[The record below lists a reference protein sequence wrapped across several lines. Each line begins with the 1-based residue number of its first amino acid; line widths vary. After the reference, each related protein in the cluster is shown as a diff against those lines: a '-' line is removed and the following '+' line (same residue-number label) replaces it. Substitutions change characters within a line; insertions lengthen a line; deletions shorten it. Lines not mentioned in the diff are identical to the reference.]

1 MKNLTIR
8 ELKAHYQNKEFSPVE
23 VTNYYLERINQN
35 QDLNTYITV
44 CAEQALKQAEIAEK
58 RFLADELTGVLEGI
72 PLSYKDN
79 LYTKG
84 IRTTSGSKIEE
95 NFIPDTDAGAF
106 RILQREGAV
115 NLGKTNLHE
124 YAFGITSNNPFY
136 GPVRNPWN
144 REYTPGG
151 SSGGSGAAVAA
162 SLCAA
167 SIGTDTGGS
176 VRIPAASCGV
186 VGLKPTYN
194 LVDATGVTN
203 ISWSIDHVGP
213 LTRNVD
219 DLAIMMEALT
229 GLSYSENLQEDI
241 RGLRVGVPSSYFNEH
256 IDKESLSLYKQALDN
271 LESLGAVLIDID
283 VPFAAEDLAL
293 VFTLAIA
300 EAGFVHE
307 NSFHHA
313 IDQFGADV
321 RAAVEASRSFSALDY
336 IKALKRKAEITE
348 QFENLFKQID
358 VLATPT
364 LPDTAQKIG
373 VDEFEIAGRREPTFD
388 AMIRYPSVFNLT
400 GHPALSIP
408 IGLTEKGL
416 PAGLQLA
423 AASFNEK
430 TLIRAGY
437 AYEQSFLKKFY
448 QKRDALAES
457 LTN

>member
-23 VTNYYLERINQN
+23 VTNYYLRRIDHN

-44 CAEQALKQAEIAEK
+44 CAEQALKQAEISEK
-58 RFLADELTGVLEGI
+58 KFLANELTGILEGI

-95 NFIPDTDAGAF
+95 NFIPDTNAGAF
-106 RILQREGAV
+106 QILQREGAV
-115 NLGKTNLHE
+115 NLGKTNMHE

-186 VGLKPTYN
+186 IGLKPTYH
-194 LVDATGVTN
+194 LVDATGVKN

-213 LTRNVD
+213 LTKNVD

-241 RGLRVGVPSSYFNEH
+241 RGLRVGVPSNYFNEY
-256 IDKESLSLYKQALDN
+256 IDKESLSLYKQALNN
-271 LESLGAVLIDID
+271 LASLGAVLIDIE
-283 VPFAAEDLAL
+283 VPFTAEDLAL
-293 VFTLAIA
+293 VFTLAIS

-307 NSFHHA
+307 NSLHHA
-313 IDQFGADV
+313 IDQFGPDV
-321 RAAVEASRSFSALDY
+321 RAALEASRSFSALDY
-336 IKALKRKAEITE
+336 IKAIKRKADITE
-348 QFENLFKQID
+348 QFEQLFEQID

-373 VDEFEIAGRREPTFD
+373 VEEFEIAGRREPIFD
-388 AMIRYPSVFNLT
+388 AMIRYASVFNLT
-400 GHPALSIP
+400 GQPALSIP
-408 IGLTEKGL
+408 SGLTEKGL
-416 PAGLQLA
+416 PVGLQLA
-423 AASFNEK
+423 AATFNEQ

-437 AYEQSFLKKFY
+437 AYEQSFLKEFY
-448 QKRDALAES
+448 KKREALGES
-457 LTN
+457 LKN

>member
-1 MKNLTIR
+1 MMKNLTIR
-8 ELKAHYQNKEFSPVE
+8 ELKMGYEKKEFSPVE
-23 VTNYYLERINQN
+23 ATKAYLERIHQH
-35 QDLNTYITV
+35 QDLNAFITV
-44 CAEQALKQAEIAEK
+44 CADEALKQAEISEK
-58 RFLADELTGVLEGI
+58 KFLANDFTGMLEGI

-84 IRTTSGSKIEE
+84 IRTTSGSKIAE
-95 NFIPDTDAGAF
+95 NFVPDTNAGAV
-106 RILQREGAV
+106 RALQREGAV
-115 NLGKTNLHE
+115 NLGKVNLHE

-136 GPVRNPWN
+136 GPVKNPWN
-144 REYTPGG
+144 KEYTPGG

-176 VRIPAASCGV
+176 IRIPAASCGI

-194 LVDATGVTN
+194 LVDASGVTN

-219 DLAIMMEALT
+219 DLAMMMEALT
-229 GLSYSENLQEDI
+229 GRSYLENLQEDI
-241 RGLRVGVPSSYFNEH
+241 RGLRVGVPNNYFNEQM
-256 IDKESLSLYKQALDN
+256 DTEAAALYKQALHN

-283 VPFAAEDLAL
+283 IPFTMDDLSL
-293 VFTLAIA
+293 IFVLAIS

-307 NSFHHA
+307 NSLNTK
-313 IDQFGADV
+313 IDEFGADV
-321 RAAVEASRSFSALDY
+321 RAAVEASRTFSALDY

-348 QFENLFKQID
+348 QFEKLFGKVD
-358 VLATPT
+358 VIATPA

-373 VDEFEIAGRREPTFD
+373 IETININGKQEPLFD

-400 GHPALSIP
+400 GQPALSIP
-408 IGLTEKGL
+408 TGFASNGL

-423 AASFNEK
+423 AASFNENI
-430 TLIRAGY
+430 LIRAGY
-437 AYEQSFLKKFY
+437 AYEQSFLKEFY
-448 QKRDALAES
+448 EKRDKVSS
-457 LTN
+457 LV

>member
-1 MKNLTIR
+1 MKSRTIR
-8 ELKAHYQNKEFSPVE
+8 ELKAHYQKKELSPVE
-23 VTNYYLERINQN
+23 VTNSYLERINQYK
-35 QDLNTYITV
+35 DLNAYITV
-44 CAEQALKQAEIAEK
+44 CADQALKQAEISEK
-58 RFLADELTGVLEGI
+58 KFLANDVTGILEGI

-95 NFIPDTDAGAF
+95 NFIPETDAGAVHT
-106 RILQREGAV
+106 LQREGAI
-115 NLGKTNLHE
+115 NLGKASLHE

-144 REYTPGG
+144 KAYTPGG

-162 SLCAA
+162 SLCMA

-176 VRIPAASCGV
+176 IRIPAASCGI

-203 ISWSIDHVGP
+203 ISWSLDHVGP

-219 DLAIMMEALT
+219 DLAMMMEALT
-229 GLSYSENLQEDI
+229 GLSYSDYLQEDI
-241 RGLRVGVPSSYFNEH
+241 RGLRVGVPVHYFNEH
-256 IDKESLSLYKQALDN
+256 IDKEILALYQEALN
-271 LESLGAVLIDID
+271 HLASLGAVLIEID
-283 VPFAAEDLAL
+283 VPFTANDLAL
-293 VFTLAIA
+293 VSVLAIS

-307 NSFHHA
+307 NSLNTA
-313 IDQFGADV
+313 IDQFGVDV
-321 RAAVEASRSFSALDY
+321 RAAVEASRTFSALDY

-348 QFENLFKQID
+348 QFEKLFQQID
-358 VLATPT
+358 VMASPT
-364 LPDTAQKIG
+364 LPATAQKIG
-373 VDEFEIAGRREPTFD
+373 VEEFEIDGRREPTFD

-400 GHPALSIP
+400 GQPALSLP
-408 IGLTEKGL
+408 IGLTKNGL

-430 TLIRAGY
+430 LLIRAGY
-437 AYEQSFLKKFY
+437 AYEQAFLQEFY
-448 QKRDALAES
+448 QTREALEES
-457 LTN
+457 IIN